1 MQTSKYCSFFSKKI
15 LQFFKL
21 QMNCC
26 HPNVSLQNMGDWIFS
41 HCQQSV
47 WDLFALFVFQD
58 SFTAWKVSK
67 YGVFSGPYFPVFRLN
82 SKIYGENHCIQSE
95 YRKIHTRKKICIWTL
110 FKQCLL
116 EVWLYLEKILTN
128 CILLFTIFLF
138 SS

>member
-1 MQTSKYCSFFSKKI
+1 MQTPKYCSFFSKKI

-26 HPNVSLQNMGDWIFS
+26 HPSVSLQNMGDWIFS

-47 WDLFALFVFQD
+47 WDLFALFIFWD
-58 SFTAWKVSK
+58 NFTAWKVSK
-67 YGVFSGPYFPVFRLN
+67 YGVFWSLF
-82 SKIYGENHCIQSE
+82 SCIQIE
-95 YRKIHTRKKICIWTL
+95 FEDLRRKFLYSVWIQENTHQKKICIWTL